1 MLIQSVPERSV
12 YRVGIVTRAPPEPP
26 DIVGAP
32 MSKIAFNGPYP
43 VIRPPKKQNP
53 SANT

>member
-12 YRVGIVTRAPPEPP
+12 YRVGMVTKAPPEPP

-32 MSKIAFNGPYP
+32 ISNTAFKGP
-43 VIRPPKKQNP
+43 
-53 SANT
+53 